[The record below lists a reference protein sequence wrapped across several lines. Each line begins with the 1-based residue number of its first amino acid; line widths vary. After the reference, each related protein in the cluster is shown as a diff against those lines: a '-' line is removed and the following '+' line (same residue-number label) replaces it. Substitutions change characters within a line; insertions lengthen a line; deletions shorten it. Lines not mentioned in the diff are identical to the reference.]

1 MKRDL
6 QSQYIFMELC
16 DFVGGPISQN
26 IDPPA
31 RAACERPQ

>member
-6 QSQYIFMELC
+6 QIQYTVTELF
-16 DFVGGPISQN
+16 DFVGGPISQK

-31 RAACERPQ
+31 RAACERP